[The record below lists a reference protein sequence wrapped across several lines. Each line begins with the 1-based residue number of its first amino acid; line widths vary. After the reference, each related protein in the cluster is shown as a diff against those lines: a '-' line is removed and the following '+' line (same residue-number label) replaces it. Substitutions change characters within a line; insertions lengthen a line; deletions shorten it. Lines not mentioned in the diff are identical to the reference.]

1 MKKFILLFLATLLF
15 SCASQKQVVNSLAIT
30 TENVQCYNEY
40 VGFKIEKIISDSRC
54 PKDVQCIRLGEVEV
68 LLSVY
73 QGSKKMEE
81 KQLTIDY
88 KNFEKNKDYFES
100 KLSLENRIISAI
112 NLTPEKIQGKK
123 IEESDYVL
131 QLVFSDKN

>member
-1 MKKFILLFLATLLF
+1 MKNALILFLAILLF
-15 SCASQKQVVNSLAIT
+15 SCASQQQLVNALAIN
-30 TENVQCYNEY
+30 TENVQCYNED

-88 KNFEKNKDYFES
+88 KNFEKNKNYFES
-100 KLSLENRIISAI
+100 KLSLENRTISSIDII
-112 NLTPEKIQGKK
+112 PEKIQGRK
-123 IEESDYVL
+123 IEDKEYVL
-131 QLVFSDKN
+131 ELTFSDNN